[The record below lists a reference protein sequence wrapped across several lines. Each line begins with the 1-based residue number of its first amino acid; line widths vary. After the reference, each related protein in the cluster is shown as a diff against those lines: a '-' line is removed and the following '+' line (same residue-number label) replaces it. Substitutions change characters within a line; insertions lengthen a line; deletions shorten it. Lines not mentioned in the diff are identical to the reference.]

1 MERGTGERSERAG
14 SVSAHKVPGMGGRGA
29 RLPHQRRPS
38 HGSVQSDGWWGE
50 GWLLPGAEM
59 NEVVWGRLVWRE
71 EARGRGKGEGG
82 REKTPLGNI
91 TQRNEAK
98 ENFQGC
104 SKGKREEAL

>member
-1 MERGTGERSERAG
+1 MREPAASQPIKSLEWEEGARDSRISSGPVMAQCR
-14 SVSAHKVPGMGGRGA
+14 VMGGG
-29 RLPHQRRPS
+29 
-38 HGSVQSDGWWGE
+38 GE

-59 NEVVWGRLVWRE
+59 SEVAWGRLVWRE